1 MISGP
6 GAAMLDSKLFVSRLN
21 GDFTDLYE
29 RWWDGDEWIWINHG
43 KPSGSAVTGTPGA
56 AMLDE
61 KLFVVV
67 ADGSLWERHWRSD
80 LGRWAWNSHGR
91 PGNRPIVHGPGAE
104 MSNEKFFVVTD
115 DGHLWERHWRNDLGR
130 WAWNDH
136 GTPPATTVATAP
148 GAAMMDSKLF
158 VGTANGRLY
167 ERVWN
172 GTQWVW
178 VDHGLPVGTS
188 VATAPGAAMMNSKL
202 FVGAADG
209 RLFERVW
216 NGSQWVW
223 VDHGAPPGT
232 TVATAPGAA
241 MMDSKL
247 FVGTGNGHLYERLWN
262 GSRWVWVDHDT
273 PPGTTVNAAPGAAMM
288 DSKLFVSTASGRLY
302 ERTWDGT
309 RWTWVNHGTALHDRA
324 EHVVGRP
331 GSDPKLLILIMGDGY
346 AETDMH
352 AYRSQ
357 VTSQVLGALRLD
369 QLLLHQD
376 AFRVVRVDLVSV
388 ESGVRERRYNSRGTI
403 VSDVFKFSRLGLIP
417 NDSWDRCWFDL
428 STFTDTRIEKLR
440 ERFAPDAEHV
450 IVLVKS
456 DTWGGCSS
464 VGPGTGYFTEGSG
477 MATVAHEM
485 GHNLFALGDE
495 YVNDSAGETFTGVS
509 RYPNTS
515 ETPSDWTML
524 KWFDLVAP
532 TTPLP
537 TNAARP
543 PAGWNRRTSVGAF
556 EGAAGSYTTGLFRPV
571 LECRM
576 NQNNP
581 PWCPVCW
588 RTILSELEVYE

>member
-21 GDFTDLYE
+21 GDFRDLYE

-43 KPSGSAVTGTPGA
+43 KPDGSPVTGTPGA

-80 LGRWAWNSHGR
+80 LGRWAWNNHGR

-104 MSNEKFFVVTD
+104 MLNEKFFVVTD
-115 DGHLWERHWRNDLGR
+115 DGRLWERHWRNDLGR

-158 VGTANGRLY
+158 VGT
-167 ERVWN
+167 
-172 GTQWVW
+172 
-178 VDHGLPVGTS
+178 
-188 VATAPGAAMMNSKL
+188 
-202 FVGAADG
+202 
-209 RLFERVW
+209 
-216 NGSQWVW
+216 
-223 VDHGAPPGT
+223 
-232 TVATAPGAA
+232 
-241 MMDSKL
+241 
-247 FVGTGNGHLYERLWN
+247 GNGHLYERVWN

-302 ERTWDGT
+302 ERTWDGA

-324 EHVVGRP
+324 EHAVGSP
-331 GSDPKLLILIMGDGY
+331 GSDPKLSILIMGDGY
-346 AETDMH
+346 AEADMT

-369 QLLLHQD
+369 LLLLHQG

-403 VSDVFKFSRLGLIP
+403 ISDVFKSSRLGLIP
-417 NDSWDRCWFDL
+417 NDSWDRCWFDM
-428 STFTDTRIEKLR
+428 STFTDARIEKLR
-440 ERFAPDAEHV
+440 QRFAPDADHV

-477 MATVAHEM
+477 MTTVAHEM

-495 YVNDSAGETFTGVS
+495 YVSATETFTGVS

-515 ETPSDWTML
+515 EAPSEWNML

-532 TTPLP
+532 NTPLP

-556 EGAAGSYTTGLFRPV
+556 EGAGGSYATGLFRPV

-581 PWCPVCW
+581 PWCPVCG
-588 RTILSELEVYE
+588 RKILTDLEVFE